1 MTEHE
6 WKKFSGED
14 IDDVT
19 LSDRLIVLGTMVG
32 TLYLMKKISE
42 SAGDQRGWLDW
53 LFGRAKEE

>member
-1 MTEHE
+1 MTEQE

-19 LSDRLIVLGTMVG
+19 LIDRIIVLGTMVG

-42 SAGDQRGWLDW
+42 SAGDQRGWKDW
-53 LFGRAKEE
+53 LFGRTKGE